1 MSTGPDNLFDLKNSF
16 HLGNWQ
22 QCLNEAAKVKTTT
35 DEQKLERDV
44 FMYRAYIAQK
54 KFNVVLSEINNSSPQ
69 PLKAVRLYARYL
81 SSSSSSS
88 VDDIL
93 AELDANQTLYMNDCY
108 SSICAAAIYFHERN
122 YDNVLKMLNNS
133 GDIECMAT
141 SVQALLHLDRL
152 DLARKEHKRMCQ
164 KDEYHTLSQLA
175 LAWINLYYGG
185 EKLQDAYF
193 IYQELKDKFG
203 PTPLLL
209 NGQAVAMICQNRW
222 EEAEPLIT
230 ETIEKDSNYTEAIIN
245 QMLLANINGKSNE
258 MINRYIN
265 QLSDRQSLDQ
275 TFYDDYEHKQRE
287 FDKIALQY
295 QIV

>member
-22 QCLNEAAKVKTTT
+22 QCLNEATKIKVKKKVFSFFCLFAQFFFHQQKSFQQTTT

-133 GDIECMAT
+133 GDIE
-141 SVQALLHLDRL
+141 
-152 DLARKEHKRMCQ
+152 
-164 KDEYHTLSQLA
+164 
-175 LAWINLYYGG
+175 W
-185 EKLQDAYF
+185 
-193 IYQELKDKFG
+193 
-203 PTPLLL
+203 
-209 NGQAVAMICQNRW
+209 
-222 EEAEPLIT
+222 
-230 ETIEKDSNYTEAIIN
+230 
-245 QMLLANINGKSNE
+245 
-258 MINRYIN
+258 
-265 QLSDRQSLDQ
+265 
-275 TFYDDYEHKQRE
+275 
-287 FDKIALQY
+287 
-295 QIV
+295 